1 MPQLNNGAPA
11 GRATA
16 QTDPYRPRLTVTA
29 LADIRRFEQ
38 TPLADRRLPDST
50 YELLRLARDRA
61 PGAPALHY
69 FTSGDELGKAVTIT
83 HAQMFG
89 RITQTANLLH
99 SLGLGPD
106 DVIGVLMP
114 VTPESQYAI
123 WGSEATG
130 IACPVN
136 WMLEP
141 EIIAAL
147 LRNAGAKA
155 VIAYGPDPDIEA
167 WNKAMLVRR
176 ELPGVQH
183 WIKAGGGKA
192 GEEGIVDLDAELARF
207 DDEALDSERVFSP
220 QDTASMFHTGGTT
233 GTPKLALHTH
243 GNEVAMAWV
252 SAMQIDVQP
261 EDVRVCGV
269 PMFHVTGVLTNCLMP
284 LARGASVVLLTS
296 SGWRDP
302 SVIRNLWQIVGH
314 FGVTAL
320 GMVPSVVNMALN
332 IPLGDAD
339 ISSLKAASCG
349 TAPLSVAVAEA
360 FEGKTGA
367 MIFEG
372 YGLTEG
378 TALSATNPRYGQRR
392 IGSIGLP
399 MAYQEMKV
407 VKAAGGKIQRD
418 CEPGEP
424 GIVVV
429 RGPNIFAGYLNPEQ
443 NKGIWFEGGWFN
455 TGDLGY
461 ADQDG
466 YFWLTGRAK
475 DLIIR
480 GGNNIDPR
488 MIEEALYRHP
498 EVFDAAAVGLPDA
511 HAGELPVA
519 YIALKPGSTFPIGRI
534 KHYAYEV
541 IPERAAVPKQF
552 YVVDAIPKTAVGKI
566 QKNAL
571 RSDAVLRAQRQMLA
585 EVKADAP
592 VPLVDIRI
600 DDRGDQGILSTLVLP
615 ASLSNEER
623 ETAVTTISQAFT
635 TLTIK
640 YTVVYE

>member
-1 MPQLNNGAPA
+1 MTQLNTRVQAA
-11 GRATA
+11 ATLA
-16 QTDPYRPRLTVTA
+16 QPDPYRPRLTVTA

-38 TPLADRRLPDST
+38 TPLSDRRLPDST

-61 PGAPALHY
+61 PEAPALHY
-69 FTSGDELGKAVTIT
+69 FTSGDELARSVTIT

-176 ELPGVQH
+176 ELPDVKH

-192 GEEGIVDLDAELARF
+192 SEEGIFDLDASVDRF
-207 DDEALDSERVFSP
+207 DDEALDSRRVFSP

-243 GNEVAMAWV
+243 GNEVSMAWV

-302 SVIRNLWQIVGH
+302 SVIRNLWQIVDH

-332 IPLGDAD
+332 IPIGDAD

-360 FEGKTGA
+360 FEQKTGA

-407 VKAAGGKIQRD
+407 VKVAAGHIQRE

-429 RGPNIFAGYLNPEQ
+429 RGPNVFGGYLNPEQ
-443 NKGIWFEGGWFN
+443 NKSIWFEGGWFN

-461 ADQDG
+461 VDEDG

-519 YIALKPGSTFPIGRI
+519 YIALRPGSTFPLGRI

-552 YVVDAIPKTAVGKI
+552 YLVDAIPKTAVGKI
-566 QKNAL
+566 QKNTL

-585 EVKADAP
+585 EVNADTP

-600 DDRGDQGILSTLVLP
+600 EDRGDQGILSTLVLP
-615 ASLSNEER
+615 ATLSNEDR
-623 ETAVTTISQAFT
+623 EIAVATIGKAFS

-640 YTVVYE
+640 YAVVYE

>member
-1 MPQLNNGAPA
+1 MTQLTTRVQAAANLVQP
-11 GRATA
+11 
-16 QTDPYRPRLTVTA
+16 DPYRPRLTVTA

-38 TPLADRRLPDST
+38 TPLAERRLPDST

-61 PGAPALHY
+61 PEAPALHY
-69 FTSGDELGKAVTIT
+69 FTSGDELAKSVTIT

-99 SLGLGPD
+99 SLGLGAG

-192 GEEGIVDLDAELARF
+192 SEPGIVDLDAALERF
-207 DDEALDSERVFSP
+207 DGDSLDSQRVFSP
-220 QDTASMFHTGGTT
+220 ADTASMFHTGGTT

-243 GNEVAMAWV
+243 GNEVAMAWI

-284 LARGASVVLLTS
+284 LARGASVVMLTS

-302 SVIRNLWQIVGH
+302 SVIRNLWQIVEH

-332 IPLGDAD
+332 IPVGDAD

-360 FEGKTGA
+360 FERLTGA
-367 MIFEG
+367 LIFEG

-407 VKAAGGKIQRD
+407 VKVADGRIQRD
-418 CEPGEP
+418 CAPGEP

-443 NKGIWFEGGWFN
+443 NKGIWFDGGWFN

-461 ADQDG
+461 ADEDG

-519 YIALKPGSTFPIGRI
+519 YVALKPGSTYPLGRI

-552 YVVDAIPKTAVGKI
+552 YLVDAIPKTAVGKI

-585 EVKADAP
+585 EVNAQSP

-600 DDRGDQGILSTLVLP
+600 DDRGDQGLLSTLVLP
-615 ASLSNEER
+615 SALSAEER
-623 ETAVTTISQAFT
+623 EAAVASIDKAFT

-640 YTVVYE
+640 YAVVYE

>member
-1 MPQLNNGAPA
+1 MTQLTTRVQAAANLVQP
-11 GRATA
+11 
-16 QTDPYRPRLTVTA
+16 DPYRPRLTVTA

-38 TPLADRRLPDST
+38 TPLAERRLPDST

-61 PGAPALHY
+61 PEAPALHY
-69 FTSGDELGKAVTIT
+69 FTSGDELAKSVTIT

-99 SLGLGPD
+99 SLGLGAS

-192 GEEGIVDLDAELARF
+192 SEPGIVDLDAALERF
-207 DDEALDSERVFSP
+207 DGDSLDSQRVFSP
-220 QDTASMFHTGGTT
+220 ADTASMFHTGGTT

-243 GNEVAMAWV
+243 GNEVAMAWI

-284 LARGASVVLLTS
+284 LARGASVVMLTS

-302 SVIRNLWQIVGH
+302 SVIRNLWQIVEH

-332 IPLGDAD
+332 IPVGDAD

-360 FEGKTGA
+360 FERLTGA
-367 MIFEG
+367 LIFEG

-407 VKAAGGKIQRD
+407 VKVADGRIQRD
-418 CEPGEP
+418 CAPGEP

-443 NKGIWFEGGWFN
+443 NKGIWFDGGWFN

-461 ADQDG
+461 ADEDG

-519 YIALKPGSTFPIGRI
+519 YVALKPGSTYPLGRI

-552 YVVDAIPKTAVGKI
+552 YLVDAIPKTAVGKI

-585 EVKADAP
+585 EVNAQSP

-600 DDRGDQGILSTLVLP
+600 DDRGDQGLLSTLVLP
-615 ASLSNEER
+615 SALSAEER
-623 ETAVTTISQAFT
+623 EAAVASIDKAFT

-640 YTVVYE
+640 YAVVYE